1 MIQPVKVLRTV
12 FLTAVVSAACI
23 VSAAAASVG
32 VGTVTADALRL
43 RENASTES
51 TILATAAKGDS
62 VIILAD
68 AGNNWYKV
76 DYRSVQGYMS
86 GEYLTVATTADAAI
100 GYGKVSAGGSSL
112 NLRSGAGTS
121 YSIVSSLPDG
131 TIVEIVG
138 IDNGWYKVQYSG
150 KTGYVSSDYM
160 VTVKDSVGSRS
171 TAEAAASSAIG
182 DQIVAHAKQFLG
194 TPYVYGGNGPNSFDC
209 SGPQPYRH
217 RSAGQRYRRLQ
228 ERAAARRPG
237 LFPGQHHQARL
248 SCGDLHRQRSV
259 YPRLHQYIFRPD
271 RHPVLR
277 LLLQSVR
284 LRSSHPVSF
293 SLPFKIGSTAQF
305 LRRAFFSFIHLY
317 VLLIVS

>member
-121 YSIVSSLPDG
+121 YSIISSLPDG

-182 DQIVAHAKQFLG
+182 DQIVAYAKQFLG

-209 SGPQPYRH
+209 SGFTKYVYSHFGVTLNRTATDQLANGTAVSKSELQP
-217 RSAGQRYRRLQ
+217 
-228 ERAAARRPG
+228 
-237 LFPGQHHQARL
+237 
-248 SCGDLHRQRSV
+248 GDLV
-259 YPRLHQYIFRPD
+259 FFRANTTK
-271 RHPVLR
+271 
-277 LLLQSVR
+277 
-284 LRSSHPVSF
+284 PVSHVGIY
-293 SLPFKIGSTAQF
+293 IGNGQ
-305 LRRAFFSFIHLY
+305 FIHASTNTYSVQIDTLSSGYYSRVY
-317 VLLIVS
+317 VYGRHIL